1 MNNPNR
7 QVKIVTDS
15 ASDIPHQI
23 AAELDI
29 TVVPLLV
36 HMAGESYRD
45 GIDLSGEEF
54 YRKLEAT
61 RSVTTTSLPT
71 LASLQEAYRRLTSA
85 GHEVVSI
92 HASSNLSGTYNAA
105 LMAST
110 ADGVADQAISV
121 VDTRTITMAEGWVAI
136 RAAQAAREGKSR
148 EEIERLAEELSPRAH
163 VLGLLDTLEYV
174 VKSGRLGRLP
184 GTVGTM
190 LNIKPIVTT
199 RRTGEVT
206 IVERIRTRRKAMD
219 RLVEMTAEL
228 GPLDALAVMHGADD
242 EGAAQLLEMLK
253 PLNPP
258 EPIVVGH
265 IGAVLGT
272 HVGPRGVGVCCLQK
286 G

>member
-23 AAELDI
+23 AVELDI

-228 GPLDALAVMHGADD
+228 GPLDALAVMHGADE